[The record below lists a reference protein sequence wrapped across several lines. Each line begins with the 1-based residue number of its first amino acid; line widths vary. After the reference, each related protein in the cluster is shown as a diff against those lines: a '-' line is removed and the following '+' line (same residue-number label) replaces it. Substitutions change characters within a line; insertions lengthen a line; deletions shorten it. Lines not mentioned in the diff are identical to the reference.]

1 MEPDLRVVIAG
12 FGPFPGAPSNPS
24 GRLATAL
31 ARLRRPALANIEITS
46 HVFAT
51 AYTAVDRDLPKLLAR
66 NPDVVLIFGLAGR
79 RRHICIETRARN
91 ARSILFPDANGYSP
105 ERAAIELGEALS
117 RTGNAPFH
125 QLLNVLRQN
134 KLPARLS
141 RDAGAYLCNYAY
153 WRALQNIE
161 NGRPLVQFVHIPSV
175 NTTPRRGRFK
185 RRALP
190 LSRFV
195 TAGENLLIAL
205 LSASRRAR
213 QEPTEARRLS
223 GSAQSQTR
231 SNCASSAARS
241 GRARRVRSPRVVE
254 TGRSAPP

>member
-1 MEPDLRVVIAG
+1 VVTGFSKKIMRQQKTNQIRVIIAG

-24 GRLATAL
+24 GRLAAAL
-31 ARLRRPALANIEITS
+31 ARRRRPALADIEIAS
-46 HVFAT
+46 HVFTTTYA
-51 AYTAVDRDLPKLLAR
+51 AVDRDLPKLLAR

-125 QLLNVLRQN
+125 QLLNAVRRT

-153 WRALQNIE
+153 WRALQRVR
-161 NGRPLVQFVHIPSV
+161 GKHPLVQFVHIPSISA
-175 NTTPRRGRFK
+175 NPRRRTFGH
-185 RRALP
+185 RALSLP
-190 LSRFV
+190 QLVR
-195 TAGENLLIAL
+195 AGESLLIAL
-205 LSASRRAR
+205 LAASRRLR
-213 QEPTEARRLS
+213 Q
-223 GSAQSQTR
+223 
-231 SNCASSAARS
+231 
-241 GRARRVRSPRVVE
+241 
-254 TGRSAPP
+254 